1 MVMLIRLGK
10 RTQWVGP
17 VRPYR
22 LTPVREAPVSV
33 HRSVFR
39 AVVAIL
45 LGGLAGVIGSAGPAA
60 AAGQVGY
67 VRLAH
72 LSPDTPNVDVY
83 LSAVGGGVPKV
94 FPGVG
99 YGVLSKYLTVPVG
112 TYSVAMRPAGAPA
125 TDPPVLTTDV
135 TVLPGHAYLVAG
147 VGRHAGLGLRVI
159 DDDLSP
165 PASGKAKVRVIQA
178 SVAAPV
184 LDLSIAGGAPI
195 ADGVAFATTTGY
207 FQVPPG
213 RWTLRAEGT
222 NGGPASTLPVHLEL
236 GNVYSLLVLD
246 AKSGGLTA
254 QLRIDAARRGT
265 VPNGGV
271 QTGAGGSAPDPVS
284 PWLPA
289 GLVVAMT
296 GAGLLAYRH
305 RRGTRA

>member
-1 MVMLIRLGK
+1 MARA
-10 RTQWVGP
+10 RH
-17 VRPYR
+17 
-22 LTPVREAPVSV
+22 TPLRVLS
-33 HRSVFR
+33 
-39 AVVAIL
+39 AVL
-45 LGGLAGVIGSAGPAA
+45 LGGLAAVAGTASPAA

-83 LSAVGGGVPKV
+83 LSPVGGGGAPKV

-112 TYSVAMRPAGAPA
+112 TYSVAMRTAGAPA
-125 TDPPVLTTDV
+125 TDPPVLTTEV
-135 TVLPGHAYLVAG
+135 TVLAGKAYLVAG
-147 VGRHAGLGLRVI
+147 VGKHAGLGLRVI

-184 LDLSIAGGAPI
+184 LDLSIVGGSPVAE
-195 ADGVAFATTTGY
+195 GVAFATTTSY

-213 RWTLRAEGT
+213 RWALRAQGT
-222 NGGPASTLPVHLEL
+222 NSGPVSTLPVHLEQ

-246 AKSGGLTA
+246 TKSGGLTA

-271 QTGAGGSAPDPVS
+271 QTGAGGTAPRPVT
-284 PWLPA
+284 PWRSG
-289 GLVVAMT
+289 GLLVLLVLV
-296 GAGLLAYRH
+296 GLLAYRY
-305 RRGTRA
+305 RRSLPGR